1 MKILTIEK
9 AIKFEISD
17 ALFDAIETKNN
28 FVRSAE
34 NDEEIHLVG
43 TNLTEKGAVL
53 HRMITVLAARITE
66 SFSTKDLDERMK
78 FSSKLAHRLITS
90 QTFLANLTQT
100 PVDLHSYWELIDLL
114 GETISFHNGQ
124 VTRSKQTEKSF
135 QTN

>member
-17 ALFDAIETKNN
+17 ALFDAIETKKN
-28 FVRSAE
+28 FVRSVE

-53 HRMITVLAARITE
+53 HRMITVLAARIAE

-90 QTFLANLTQT
+90 QTFLANLTQN

-124 VTRSKQTEKSF
+124 VTRSKVAEKSF